1 MGANEMKDAE
11 VKLVLEAIDHTR
23 VVMLESSKLLNRNT
37 HRLVSLNQLTAK
49 VSDNLAIEADALL
62 QITQSYKE
70 LR

>member
-1 MGANEMKDAE
+1 MKDAE

>member
-1 MGANEMKDAE
+1 MKDAE
-11 VKLVLEAIDHTR
+11 VKLVLEAIDHAR